1 MNLSTYCSTRAQEE
15 GIPAKVVLREALQIY
30 LLSELTQCEEARH
43 LTFRGGTALRLAYQ
57 GPRYSDDLDFTSVA
71 PFSLLDPLFQ
81 QLAPAL
87 AELSPLFGGIMTLR
101 IQKQTEELLR
111 LRLHLQAPVQAGSTS
126 LNLEIAHF
134 PSYCRELK
142 PIRLPFAL
150 PGLPLAL
157 IWVESE
163 EEILADK
170 LVAIAG
176 RSHLKGRDLFD
187 LWFLHGRGIPIN
199 RDLIRAKCADYG
211 APERILKERLASL
224 TAAPLW
230 KEIAIFLP
238 QRYRKPL
245 EEDGYRDLLKAA
257 VAIRLELLD

>member
-1 MNLSTYCSTRAQEE
+1 MNLTTYCSTRAQEE

-30 LLSELTQCEEARH
+30 LLGELAQCEEARY
-43 LTFRGGTALRLAYQ
+43 LTFRGGTALRLVYQ
-57 GPRYSDDLDFTSVA
+57 EPRYSDDLDFTSVA
-71 PFSLLDPLFQ
+71 PLSLLDPLLE

-87 AELSPLFGGIMTLR
+87 AELSPLFGGKMTLR

-111 LRLHLQAPVQAGSTS
+111 LRLSLQAPAQAGSTS

-134 PSYCRELK
+134 PSYSRELQ

-176 RSHLKGRDLFD
+176 RSYPKGRDLFD
-187 LWFLHGRGIPIN
+187 FWFLHSRGIPIN
-199 RDLIRAKCADYG
+199 RELVRAKFSDYG
-211 APERILKERLASL
+211 VQERILKERPASFTAASL
-224 TAAPLW
+224 R
-230 KEIAIFLP
+230 KEMAIFLP

-245 EEDGYRDLLKAA
+245 EEDGYRDLLRTAA
-257 VAIRLELLD
+257 AIRLELLD